1 MYEVFLYALSI
12 PLLSHIWTLV
22 KFSLSWSLALGF
34 FLPYTTFIECFLD
47 QSCALMYAFVRA
59 SLASLPKCFM
69 PYELSLFIY
78 LSPIEVKVIVC
89 WLQALESHGY
99 HGHCIPIL
107 DFHFI
112 NLDLYTQLLRKLDQY
127 LAIVF
132 TSPRAVQATQL
143 ALNSTGQS
151 YNTALFTVHS
161 I

>member
-1 MYEVFLYALSI
+1 M
-12 PLLSHIWTLV
+12 
-22 KFSLSWSLALGF
+22 
-34 FLPYTTFIECFLD
+34 
-47 QSCALMYAFVRA
+47 SCH
-59 SLASLPKCFM
+59 
-69 PYELSLFIY
+69 Y

-151 YNTALFTVHS
+151 YNTALFTVPS